1 VIHGLEAESFETR
14 SAWASWEDVIYLSVS
29 DRASTALEGLG
40 LTKTEIRSYV
50 ALLQGGTLAASE
62 VSRAARV
69 PYSKVY
75 QALESLHRK
84 GWVDKQQSRPILYT
98 AKPPASALE
107 ELRAQHESETRER
120 EKVALAELVSIYE
133 KKGEQERPEIWI
145 LRGTAEILARVKNTA
160 LNARDELL
168 LALPVGIAPYSD
180 QVASLLAA
188 IKERGVKI
196 SILTSL
202 GITEESFSALSAA
215 AEVRTR
221 RTMFGGGV
229 IADSKEVVLL
239 LGGGEGANSALAIW
253 AAHPGLASFARDY
266 FQFLWKSRETVKEKA

>member
-1 VIHGLEAESFETR
+1 
-14 SAWASWEDVIYLSVS
+14 LSVT
-29 DRASTALEGLG
+29 DKALSALKELG

-50 ALLQGGTLAASE
+50 ALLEGGTMTASE

-75 QALESLHRK
+75 QALESLDKK
-84 GWVDKQQSRPILYT
+84 GWVDRQQSRPTLYT
-98 AKPPASALE
+98 AKPPESALE
-107 ELRAQHESETRER
+107 QLRAQHESDARER

-145 LRGTAEILARVKNTA
+145 LRGSAEILARVKNTA
-160 LNARDELL
+160 LNSRNELL
-168 LALPVGIAPYSD
+168 IALPAGIAPYAD
-180 QVASLLAA
+180 QVASLLTA
-188 IKERGVKI
+188 IKEKGVKI

-202 GITEESFSALSAA
+202 GLSEESLLALSASS
-215 AEVRTR
+215 EVRTR
-221 RTMFGGGV
+221 RMMFGGGV

-253 AAHPGLASFARDY
+253 ADHPGLASFARDY
-266 FQFLWKSRETVKEKA
+266 FQFLWKSRETVKREKGR

>member
-1 VIHGLEAESFETR
+1 M
-14 SAWASWEDVIYLSVS
+14 SVS
-29 DRASTALEGLG
+29 DRAAEALEGLG

-50 ALLQGGTLAASE
+50 ALLGGGTMTASE
-62 VSRAARV
+62 VSGAARV

-75 QALESLHRK
+75 QALESLHKK

-98 AKPPASALE
+98 AKPPESALE
-107 ELRAQHESETRER
+107 ELRAQHESESRER
-120 EKVALAELVSIYE
+120 EKVALAALVSVYE
-133 KKGEQERPEIWI
+133 KKGEQERPEVWI
-145 LRGTAEILARVKNTA
+145 LRGAAEILARVKNTA

-168 LALPVGIAPYSD
+168 LALPVGIAPYAD
-180 QVASLLAA
+180 QVGSLLAA

-202 GITEESFSALSAA
+202 GIPEESLAALSGA

-221 RTMFGGGV
+221 RMMFGGGV

-239 LGGGEGANSALAIW
+239 LAGGEGANSALAIW

-266 FQFLWKSRETVKEKA
+266 FQFLWNSRETVKKEKG

>member
-1 VIHGLEAESFETR
+1 MALSEKAA
-14 SAWASWEDVIYLSVS
+14 SAI
-29 DRASTALEGLG
+29 EGLG

-50 ALLQGGTLAASE
+50 ALLEGGTMTASE
-62 VSRAARV
+62 VSRNARV

-75 QALESLHRK
+75 QALETLHGK
-84 GWVDKQQSRPILYT
+84 GWVERQRSRPILYT
-98 AKPPASALE
+98 AKPPESALE
-107 ELRAQHESETRER
+107 ELRALHESEARER
-120 EKVALAELVSIYE
+120 EKVALAELVKVYE

-145 LRGTAEILARVKNTA
+145 LRGGAEILARVKNTA
-160 LNARDELL
+160 LDSRDELL
-168 LALPVGIAPYSD
+168 IALPVGIAPYAD
-180 QVASLLAA
+180 QVASILAA
-188 IKERGVKI
+188 IKQRGVKI

-202 GITEESFSALSAA
+202 GLPEKSYDALSST

-253 AAHPGLASFARDY
+253 ADHPGLASFARDY
-266 FQFLWKSRETVKEKA
+266 FQFLWKSRETLRK